1 MALLL
6 KPVPPARGVRW
17 VTDALR
23 LFARRPLGFT
33 MLFVLFLV
41 GAMFLALVPVVGGV
55 LQMAVLPLLSLGFM
69 VASQSAL
76 LGGGV
81 RPDAFV
87 EPLQGSPARRK
98 TLLVLC
104 AAYGVAAMFIFWLA
118 DAVSGGVMAE
128 LFDAMGQRDLPA
140 ERAREL
146 LADERLLSAVLLT
159 SALGTLLSMVFWHA
173 PALVHWGGQGAA
185 QSLFSSALAVW
196 RSKWAFLAYGLAWL
210 VLTTVVV
217 GALTLLLGLLG
228 GRAAMPMLALPAGLF
243 LSTVFYISLIFSF
256 HDSFGGAP
264 TVAAAEPGQPTP

>member
-33 MLFVLFLV
+33 MLFFLFLV
-41 GAMFLALVPVVGGV
+41 GAMFLALVPVIGGV

-87 EPLQGSPARRK
+87 EPLQGSPAQRRA
-98 TLLVLC
+98 LLVLC
-104 AAYGVAAMFIFWLA
+104 AAYGVAAMVILWLA

-128 LFDAMGQRDLPA
+128 LYDAMSQPDLPA

-159 SALGTLLSMVFWHA
+159 STLGTLLSVVFWHA

-185 QSLFSSALAVW
+185 QALFSSALAVW
-196 RSKWAFLAYGLAWL
+196 RSKGAFLTYGLAWL
-210 VLTTVVV
+210 ALVTAAV
-217 GALTLLLGLLG
+217 GLLSLFFGLLG
-228 GRAAMPMLALPAGLF
+228 ARAAMPLLAMPAGLF
-243 LSTVFYISLIFSF
+243 FSTVFYVSLIFSF

-264 TVAAAEPGQPTP
+264 TVAGAEPGQPAT

>member
-104 AAYGVAAMFIFWLA
+104 AAYGVAAMLILWLA

-128 LFDAMGQRDLPA
+128 LFDAMGQPEVPA

-146 LADERLLSAVLLT
+146 LTDERLLSAVLLT

-196 RSKWAFLAYGLAWL
+196 RSKWAFVAYGLAWL
-210 VLTTVVV
+210 VLTTVIV
-217 GALTLLLGLLG
+217 GSLTLLLGLLG
-228 GRAAMPMLALPAGLF
+228 GRAAMPLLALPAGLF

-264 TVAAAEPGQPTP
+264 TMAAAEPGQPTP

>member
-41 GAMFLALVPVVGGV
+41 GAMFLALVPVVGGL

-104 AAYGVAAMFIFWLA
+104 AAYGVAAMLILWLA

-128 LFDAMGQRDLPA
+128 LFDAMGQPEVPA

-196 RSKWAFLAYGLAWL
+196 RSKWAFVAYGLAWL
-210 VLTTVVV
+210 VLTTVIV
-217 GALTLLLGLLG
+217 GSLTLLLGLLG
-228 GRAAMPMLALPAGLF
+228 GRAAMPLLALPAGLF

-264 TVAAAEPGQPTP
+264 TMAAAEPGQPTP